1 MTWKERASMLESG
14 DWLRETPAATRL
26 IFQGDRLA
34 RAAAAREW
42 APGFATTACR
52 ATQDGGR
59 ASLWLGPD
67 EFLLLAP
74 ANTDY
79 AALRSALRNSP
90 HSLVD
95 VSHRQIG
102 LEVSGPHSVER
113 LSGGCALDL
122 DESQF
127 PVGMCTRTLF
137 AKADIVLWR
146 TGTQTFHLEVW
157 RSFVHYTTEILR
169 EIARC

>member
-1 MTWKERASMLESG
+1 MADSG
-14 DWLRETPAATRL
+14 DWLRELPAATRL
-26 IFQGDRLA
+26 IFQGDRSA

-42 APGFATTACR
+42 APGFSMAACR
-52 ATQDGGR
+52 AAQDGDR
-59 ASLWLGPD
+59 STLWLGPD

-74 ANTDY
+74 DGTDY
-79 AALRSALRNSP
+79 APLRSALRNSP

-113 LSGGCALDL
+113 LNGGCALDL
-122 DESQF
+122 EEAQF

-146 TGTQTFHLEVW
+146 TGAQTFHLEVW
-157 RSFVHYTTEILR
+157 RSFLPYTLEMLR

>member
-1 MTWKERASMLESG
+1 MRESG
-14 DWLRETPAATRL
+14 DWLQELPAATRL
-26 IFQGDRLA
+26 IFQGDRQA
-34 RAAAAREW
+34 RAAAVREW
-42 APGFATTACR
+42 SPGFSTTACR
-52 ATQDGGR
+52 ATEDGDL

-102 LEVSGPHSVER
+102 LKISGAHSIER

-127 PVGMCTRTLF
+127 PIGMCTRTLF
-137 AKADIVLWR
+137 AKAEIILWR
-146 TGTQTFHLEVW
+146 TGIEAFHLEVW
-157 RSFVHYTTEILR
+157 RSFVPYTTEMLR

>member
-1 MTWKERASMLESG
+1 MHESG
-14 DWLRETPAATRL
+14 DWLRELPAATRL
-26 IFQGDRLA
+26 IFQGDRSA
-34 RAAAAREW
+34 RAAATREW
-42 APGFATTACR
+42 SPGFSSDACR

-59 ASLWLGPD
+59 ASLWLGPE

-95 VSHRQIG
+95 VSHRQLG
-102 LEVSGPHSVER
+102 LEVSGPHCVER
-113 LSGGCALDL
+113 LRGGCALDL

-146 TGTQTFHLEVW
+146 TRSDAFHLEVW
-157 RSFVHYTTEILR
+157 RSFLPYTVEMLR